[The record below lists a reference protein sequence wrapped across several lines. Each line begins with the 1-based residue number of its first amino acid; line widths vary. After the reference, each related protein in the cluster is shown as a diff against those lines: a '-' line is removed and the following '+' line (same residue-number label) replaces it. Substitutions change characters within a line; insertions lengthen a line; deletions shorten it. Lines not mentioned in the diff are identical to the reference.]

1 MLLDEVL
8 NYWNFM
14 IAERALLHHSGSAVC
29 LDEELRRTLLSEFA
43 VSTGMDVHCLQDAVR
58 REVEPMPQNLL
69 CKILWHS

>member
-1 MLLDEVL
+1 
-8 NYWNFM
+8 M

-29 LDEELRRTLLSEFA
+29 IDEELGSTPLSEFA
-43 VSTGMDVHCLQDAVR
+43 VSTGMDVHCLQDTVR